1 MTAVKTKTPDIFTTF
16 QKYPVRFLNMCYGA
30 ELWEKQQEIVLSVRD
45 NRYTT
50 VASCHASGKSFT
62 AAHIVHWFL
71 HAFPHS
77 IVLTTAPT
85 FRQVQDV
92 LWKEINTAYGKGAQ
106 RFDISGDML
115 KVRYNLSSD
124 WFAVGLSTDDPDK
137 FQGYHAKSILII
149 IDESSGV
156 PSPIFDAIE
165 GVASTGNVHILHLG
179 NPTDPTG
186 YFANTFKS
194 QFFNKIHISCFDTPN
209 FIPFRG
215 ATEAHSIQLLE
226 KSTPEQREKAAT
238 QGYLITPE
246 WVYQRL
252 IEWGPDSSMFMARCL
267 GHFPLEGDD
276 TLIPM
281 RHALECVTHQQPV
294 LMASPPD
301 SLGVDVARYGTDKT
315 VLCHI
320 QGGNVV
326 SMQAYPRTATT
337 EVAGMIAQWYQAHPF
352 GTIRI
357 DDSGVGGGVVDI
369 CQENKIPVIPVN
381 VGESPYGA
389 TPQQLEEVKRMF
401 INKRGQY
408 YWQLA
413 QRIRK
418 HEIGIPDIDT
428 LLSELTSTKYKLDS
442 KGHILI
448 ETKDDMKARG
458 LHSPDYA
465 DALMLAAF
473 QLPMGSW
480 GDTNDEVDR
489 NAAAPPPLTAG
500 FRTKKF

>member
-1 MTAVKTKTPDIFTTF
+1 MTKTKPNTPDIFSTF
-16 QKYPVRFLNMCYGA
+16 RNYPVRFLHMCYGA
-30 ELWEKQQEIVLSVRD
+30 DLWEKQQEIILSVRD

-92 LWKEINTAYGKGAQ
+92 LWKEINTAYGKGTQ

-115 KVRYNLSSD
+115 KVRYNLASD

-165 GVASTGNVHILHLG
+165 GVASTGNVHVLHLG

-186 YFANTFKS
+186 YFSNTFKS
-194 QFFNKIHISCFDTPN
+194 PFFNKIHISCFDTPN

-215 ATEAHSIQLLE
+215 ENEAESIQLLKNSTE
-226 KSTPEQREKAAT
+226 KQREQAVLH
-238 QGYLITPE
+238 GYLITPQ

-252 IEWGPDSSMFMARCL
+252 IEWGADSSMFMARCL
-267 GHFPLEGDD
+267 GHFPLEGDN

-281 RHALECVTHQQPV
+281 RHALECVANPQPI
-294 LMASPPD
+294 LMSSPPD

-320 QGGNVV
+320 KGGNVV
-326 SMQAYPRTATT
+326 SIESYPRTATT
-337 EVAGMIAQWYQAHPF
+337 EVAGLITQWHHLHPF
-352 GTIRI
+352 GTIRV
-357 DDSGVGGGVVDI
+357 DDSGVGGGVVDM
-369 CQENKIPVIPVN
+369 CVDNKIPVIAVN
-381 VGESPYGA
+381 VGESPYGSS
-389 TPQQLEEVKRMF
+389 PQQLEEAKRMF

-408 YWQLA
+408 YWQLS
-413 QRIRK
+413 QKIRN
-418 HEIGIPDIDT
+418 HEIGIPDLDT
-428 LLSELTSTKYKLDS
+428 LLSELTSIRYKLDQ
-442 KGHILI
+442 KGHIVI
-448 ETKDDMKARG
+448 ETKDEMRARG

-465 DALMLAAF
+465 DALMLASF
-473 QLPMGSW
+473 QVPMGTW
-480 GDTNDEVDR
+480 GDTNAEVDHTV
-489 NAAAPPPLTAG
+489 NPSPVLTAG